1 MTKIFLAIVVLISKI
16 VGISEKPFKQKILLL
31 ILTCAL
37 AYPVLMYL
45 PGAKLAKNNP
55 LMAAFILAGLI
66 LLPATFAHLL
76 KFHPNKE
83 FKLKFWEKTE
93 KE

>member
-16 VGISEKPFKQKILLL
+16 IGIWEKPFKQKILLL
-31 ILTCAL
+31 ILTYAV
-37 AYPVLMYL
+37 AYPVMIYF
-45 PGAKLAKNNP
+45 PDAKGAKNNP
-55 LMAAFILAGLI
+55 LMAAFILAGFI